1 MNTTLTPFY
10 DKQVQCLHCEAKF
23 PSTKIRSSFVKVD
36 RYDKDFCP
44 NYQSEELNPLFYHV
58 FVCPQCGF
66 SFTDDFSKYFPPKT
80 KEEIKN
86 NVSDR
91 WVHQDYGKQRTVRQ
105 AIDSYKLAA
114 YCAEIK
120 KEKKVTIAGLYMR
133 IAWLNRKMKN
143 KEQEQR
149 FITFALHNYLECY
162 INSDYHSSQMSELKI
177 MYLIAALS
185 HQIGETEQA
194 IMYLSKVIE
203 KQNTTTERTII
214 EMAKDQWQEI
224 RGEKSTA

>member
-1 MNTTLTPFY
+1 
-10 DKQVQCLHCEAKF
+10 
-23 PSTKIRSSFVKVD
+23 
-36 RYDKDFCP
+36 
-44 NYQSEELNPLFYHV
+44 
-58 FVCPQCGF
+58 
-66 SFTDDFSKYFPPKT
+66 
-80 KEEIKN
+80 
-86 NVSDR
+86 
-91 WVHQDYGKQRTVRQ
+91 
-105 AIDSYKLAA
+105 
-114 YCAEIK
+114 
-120 KEKKVTIAGLYMR
+120 MR